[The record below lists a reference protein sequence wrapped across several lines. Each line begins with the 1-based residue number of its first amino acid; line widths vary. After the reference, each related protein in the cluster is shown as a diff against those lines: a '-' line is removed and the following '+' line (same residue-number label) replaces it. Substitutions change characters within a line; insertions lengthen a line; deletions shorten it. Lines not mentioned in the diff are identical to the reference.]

1 MARLLRLSRSRRRF
15 RVTSDLVGDVPR
27 ILAPAALDVDD
38 QRQVMQLDRVARGQN
53 PDGTAD
59 GRKLRLRDLHCSRI
73 RVVKVQSGPKESTFV
88 FPLEDLERELQIAPR
103 SGLCRFEFRL
113 GDDRQ
118 VLAGR
123 DWFEIRRRFDLIRI
137 EVVEISQGSILL
149 QKRKQGWTVR
159 WMSRGCRQ
167 QSHPKPMEFQ
177 V

>member
-1 MARLLRLSRSRRRF
+1 MARLLRLSRSCRRF
-15 RVTSDLVGDVPR
+15 RVTLDLVGDVPR
-27 ILAPAALDVDD
+27 ILAPTALDVDH
-38 QRQVMQLDRVARGQN
+38 QRQVMQLDRVARGEHPN
-53 PDGTAD
+53 GTAD
-59 GRKLRLRDLHCSRI
+59 GREFRLRDLHRSRI

-103 SGLCRFEFRL
+103 SGLRRFEFRL

-118 VLAGR
+118 VLAGWDR
-123 DWFEIRRRFDLIRI
+123 FEIRRRFDLIRI
-137 EVVEISQGSILL
+137 EVVEISQGSLL
-149 QKRKQGWTVR
+149 LLEQKRGWTVR

>member
-1 MARLLRLSRSRRRF
+1 MTNGKLCSSTESPGVSTPTARQMAE
-15 RVTSDLVGDVPR
+15 
-27 ILAPAALDVDD
+27 
-38 QRQVMQLDRVARGQN
+38 
-53 PDGTAD
+53 
-59 GRKLRLRDLHCSRI
+59 LRLRDLHRSRI

-103 SGLCRFEFRL
+103 SGLRRFEFRL

-123 DWFEIRRRFDLIRI
+123 DRFEIRRRFDLVRI
-137 EVVEISQGSILL
+137 EVVEISQGSLL
-149 QKRKQGWTVR
+149 LLEQKQGWTVR
-159 WMSRGCRQ
+159 LMSRGCRQ

>member
-1 MARLLRLSRSRRRF
+1 
-15 RVTSDLVGDVPR
+15 
-27 ILAPAALDVDD
+27 
-38 QRQVMQLDRVARGQN
+38 MQLDRVARGEHPN
-53 PDGTAD
+53 GSAD
-59 GRKLRLRDLHCSRI
+59 GREFRLRDLHCSRI
-73 RVVKVQSGPKESTFV
+73 CVVKIQSGPKESTFV

-103 SGLCRFEFRL
+103 SGLRRLEFRL

-118 VLAGR
+118 ILASR
-123 DWFEIRRRFDLIRI
+123 DRFKIRRRFDLIRI

-159 WMSRGCRQ
+159 WVSRGCRQ

>member
-1 MARLLRLSRSRRRF
+1 MVCLLRLCCHGLRF

-59 GRKLRLRDLHCSRI
+59 GREFRLRDLHRSRI

-88 FPLEDLERELQIAPR
+88 FPFENLERELQIASR
-103 SGLCRFEFRL
+103 SGLRRLEFRL

-123 DWFEIRRRFDLIRI
+123 DRFEIRRRFDLVRI
-137 EVVEISQGSILL
+137 EVVEISQGSLL
-149 QKRKQGWTVR
+149 LLEQKQGWTVR
-159 WMSRGCRQ
+159 
-167 QSHPKPMEFQ
+167 
-177 V
+177 

>member
-1 MARLLRLSRSRRRF
+1 MARLLRLSRSCRRF
-15 RVTSDLVGDVPR
+15 RVTLDLVGDVPR
-27 ILAPAALDVDD
+27 ILTLSALNVDH
-38 QRQVMQLDRVARGQN
+38 QRQVMQLDRVARGEHPN
-53 PDGTAD
+53 GTAD
-59 GRKLRLRDLHCSRI
+59 GRELRLRDLHRSGI
-73 RVVKVQSGPKESTFV
+73 RVVKIQSGPKESTFV

-103 SGLCRFEFRL
+103 SGLRRLEFRL

-118 VLAGR
+118 ILASR
-123 DWFEIRRRFDLIRI
+123 DRFKIRRRFDLIRI

-159 WMSRGCRQ
+159 WVSRGCRQ

>member
-1 MARLLRLSRSRRRF
+1 MVCLLRLSSHGLRF
-15 RVTSDLVGDVPR
+15 RVTLDLVGDVPR
-27 ILAPAALDVDD
+27 ILALAALNVDD

-59 GRKLRLRDLHCSRI
+59 GREFRLRDLHRSRI
-73 RVVKVQSGPKESTFV
+73 RVVKVQSGPKESTFI

-103 SGLCRFEFRL
+103 SGLRRFEFRL

-123 DWFEIRRRFDLIRI
+123 DRFEIRRRFDLVRI
-137 EVVEISQGSILL
+137 EVVEISQGSLL
-149 QKRKQGWTVR
+149 LLEQKQGWTVR
-159 WMSRGCRQ
+159 LMSRGCRQ